1 MSLPPRQQAVLD
13 KIEAALHA
21 SDPRL
26 NGMFAI
32 FTRLTSLDA
41 MPTREAV
48 VARLSRPRPAVLI
61 SLVLVGI
68 LSVVLLG
75 LFSVGTACPRLSSDQ
90 EVASASVRLA
100 GCNTSTDAWSKGGR

>member
-1 MSLPPRQQAVLD
+1 MTLPARQQAILD

-26 NGMFAI
+26 KGMFAI
-32 FTRLTSLDA
+32 FTRLASRDA
-41 MPTREAV
+41 MPTTEAI
-48 VARLSRPRPAVLI
+48 VARLPRPAVLI
-61 SLVLVGI
+61 SIVLVGV

-90 EVASASVRLA
+90 EVAPAAVRLA
-100 GCNTSTDAWSKGGR
+100 GCNNSTDAWSKGGR